1 MKTLNTISS
10 IEETRASR
18 AAAKRIL
25 KHLLRISQALE
36 KHANQRGDL
45 STKSL
50 RNKIK
55 ILKVKSQSSSSAA
68 LSSKS
73 LHMRN
78 PAGLSKI
85 RRLRKRRRSFKLRW
99 RGGSV
104 SLTKSTLSKR
114 SESSASTNATSDLSM
129 TMTILWKTRAMM
141 TLMNTLVFTMT
152 KTPGIIPLIM

>member
-1 MKTLNTISS
+1 MKTLNTTFS
-10 IEETRASR
+10 IKETRASR
-18 AAAKRIL
+18 AVARRIL

-36 KHANQRGDL
+36 EHANQREDL
-45 STKSL
+45 STKSH

-55 ILKVKSQSSSSAA
+55 ILKAKSQSSSSAA
-68 LSSKS
+68 LSSES

-78 PAGLSKI
+78 PVGLSKI

-114 SESSASTNATSDLSM
+114 SESSASKNATSDLST
-129 TMTILWKTRAMM
+129 TMMILWQTRAMM

-152 KTPGIIPLIM
+152 KTPGIIPLTM